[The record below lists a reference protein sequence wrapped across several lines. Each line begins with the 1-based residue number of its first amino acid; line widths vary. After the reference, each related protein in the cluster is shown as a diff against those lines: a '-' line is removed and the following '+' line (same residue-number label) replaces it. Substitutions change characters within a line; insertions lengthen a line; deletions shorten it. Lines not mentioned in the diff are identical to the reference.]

1 MSTVYDVTD
10 GPGRAE
16 GLHHATDAI
25 RRGELVAVPT
35 DTVYGLAADAFSP
48 DAVAALLAAKG
59 RGRSMPP
66 PVLVGAPATLDGIAD
81 AVPQAARDLVER
93 FWPGPLTLVL
103 LAQPSLTWD
112 LGETHGTVA
121 VRMPADDVA
130 VELLTITGP
139 LAVSSANLSGRT
151 AAATAAEARAQ
162 LGDSVSCYLDDGRE
176 AAATPVASTI
186 VDATR
191 PRLRVLRQGSLSL
204 AELREVV
211 PDLLGVDEQP
221 EPDADAAAADAAADV
236 DDADDQ
242 DVPDDPDDPDDDGDD
257 LADPHDDDD
266 PDDGTRGSG

>member
-1 MSTVYDVTD
+1 MTRVSTVYDVTD

-25 RRGELVAVPT
+25 RRGELVVLPT
-35 DTVYGLAADAFSP
+35 DTVYGVAADAFSAP
-48 DAVAALLAAKG
+48 AVAALLAAKG

-66 PVLVGAPATLDGIAD
+66 PVLVGTPSTLDGLAD

-93 FWPGPLTLVL
+93 FWPGPLTVVL
-103 LAQPSLTWD
+103 HAQPSLAWD
-112 LGETHGTVA
+112 LGETEGTVA

-151 AAATAAEARAQ
+151 AAATAGEARDQ
-162 LGDSVSCYLDDGRE
+162 LGDSVSCYLDDGRV
-176 AAATPVASTI
+176 ATAEPASPSTI

-191 PRLRVLRQGSLSL
+191 ARLRVLRQGSLAL

-211 PDLLGVDEQP
+211 PDLVGVDEEP
-221 EPDADAAAADAAADV
+221 EPEPAGGDAAAGAQDAADTE
-236 DDADDQ
+236 
-242 DVPDDPDDPDDDGDD
+242 DGAAAGDRE
-257 LADPHDDDD
+257 A
-266 PDDGTRGSG
+266 G